1 MEIDPNTGT
10 PVSGVAKRK
19 HPLLLCSPPPERLK
33 SCAMPGSEEFHEILG
48 DIDDNFSMEN
58 TLTENAVATKERV
71 EILISYMQHM
81 YKDLSR
87 GRGGR
92 GRNTVDHFKFN
103 TLSEYAIA
111 AMTRMVEFIAFLE
124 EEENSVQD
132 DPPPRTSNE
141 FFRQTEIDELK
152 SSVIS
157 VQDSLAS
164 MENKI
169 DVLTHQSTT
178 TKSFADI
185 AKEAGGRS
193 PSQVSRFQNP
203 VVELAT
209 ASPSVAAA
217 VKPKKS
223 SKNVAAFGT
232 VIYQNAIVLQNF
244 TKEVPTHQQERCIF
258 LANFLNERLSG
269 RLRPVAPETIVDVT
283 EESAGCF
290 TLFFHPDYS
299 GVEDI
304 LENAFCFS
312 SAQKYAEASDRVYL
326 SPLLSPDDLR
336 FLSKAR
342 GMALNICKGV
352 FKEQDWWSIVKIY
365 TVGRK
370 LKIRTATA
378 DGQGFINTF
387 FRSERIPLPFR

>member
-1 MEIDPNTGT
+1 
-10 PVSGVAKRK
+10 
-19 HPLLLCSPPPERLK
+19 
-33 SCAMPGSEEFHEILG
+33 
-48 DIDDNFSMEN
+48 MEN

-71 EILISYMQHM
+71 EILINDMQHM

-87 GRGGR
+87 GGASRRGGR
-92 GRNTVDHFKFN
+92 GRITVDHFKFN

-193 PSQVSRFQNP
+193 PSQGSRFQNP
-203 VVELAT
+203 VVGLAT

-223 SKNVAAFGT
+223 NNVAAFGT
-232 VIYQNAIVLQNF
+232 VIYQNAIVIQNF
-244 TKEVPTHQQERCIF
+244 TQEVPTHQQERCIF

-269 RLRPVAPETIVDVT
+269 RLRPVAPESIVDVT

-370 LKIRTATA
+370 LKIRTPTA

-387 FRSERIPLPFR
+387 FDLKGYHSPFDETLKAKILDLVSKVKSVSTAPNEEDDKSDDDASEVGP

>member
-1 MEIDPNTGT
+1 MI
-10 PVSGVAKRK
+10 R
-19 HPLLLCSPPPERLK
+19 
-33 SCAMPGSEEFHEILG
+33 
-48 DIDDNFSMEN
+48 
-58 TLTENAVATKERV
+58 
-71 EILISYMQHM
+71 
-81 YKDLSR
+81 
-87 GRGGR
+87 
-92 GRNTVDHFKFN
+92 
-103 TLSEYAIA
+103 
-111 AMTRMVEFIAFLE
+111 
-124 EEENSVQD
+124 
-132 DPPPRTSNE
+132 
-141 FFRQTEIDELK
+141 
-152 SSVIS
+152 

-178 TKSFADI
+178 KSFADI

-193 PSQVSRFQNP
+193 PSQGSRFQNP

-269 RLRPVAPETIVDVT
+269 RLRPVAPESIVDVT

-352 FKEQDWWSIVKIY
+352 FKEQDWWSVVKIY
-365 TVGRK
+365 TYW
-370 LKIRTATA
+370 AQA
-378 DGQGFINTF
+378 QD
-387 FRSERIPLPFR
+387 